1 MPVASILA
9 LIQAA
14 AQTATALRPLV
25 EQTLTVANTDDAAA
39 IKSALA
45 GLQANNDHL
54 HASLSDKLEAASK
67 L

>member
-1 MPVASILA
+1 LPIASILA

-25 EQTLTVANTDDAAA
+25 EQTLTVASSEDADQ
-39 IKSALA
+39 IKAALA
-45 GLQANNDHL
+45 GLQASNDDL
-54 HASLSDKLEAASK
+54 HTRLSDKLEAASR